1 MVDTLA
7 LRRLIV
13 GCPAG
18 LANRLRVLTSG
29 LAWQRLTGVQFTMWW
44 PQTAPCSAA
53 FTRLFEPVPEVGGA
67 MEAEVMALPA
77 VGSYLFTPM
86 FDIAAATEPEL
97 AFRCSGWLVPPRLP
111 LLATAAGRL
120 LPKAP
125 APFTDMHAKVMAQ
138 AAIELGRLRPVET
151 IRLRVEQFATE
162 RFRRQMIG
170 VHVRRGD
177 FPAQR
182 PDATPDLKALIR
194 AIQTFL
200 KSMPDAAIFVATDDG
215 AVNPYTGKAT
225 GQEGVVERLRAEFGD
240 RIVTAEPSTL
250 DRRDPKAIEDALVDL
265 LLLRRTQAV
274 VGSAASSFSE
284 LAVFGR
290 SVPVVY
296 CAGADRMK
304 WFWRLTL
311 VEPLVVLWGV
321 LRFGRVAPFPVLVA
335 HYREQWAKRQAK

>member
-1 MVDTLA
+1 M
-7 LRRLIV
+7 V
-13 GCPAG
+13 GCTAG

-53 FTRLFEPVPEVGGA
+53 FTDLFEPVPEVA
-67 MEAEVMALPA
+67 MATEAEVMALRA

-86 FDIAAATEPEL
+86 FDIAGATEPEL
-97 AFRCSGWLVPPRLP
+97 TFRCSGWLVPPRLP
-111 LLATAAGRL
+111 RAATIAGKL

-125 APFTDMHAKVMAQ
+125 APFTETHAKVIAQ
-138 AAIELGRLRPVET
+138 AVIELDRLRPLER
-151 IRLRVEQFATE
+151 IRQRVEQFAAQHFGLQT
-162 RFRRQMIG
+162 IG

-182 PDATPDLKALIR
+182 PDATPDLERIIR
-194 AIQTFL
+194 AIRSL
-200 KSMPDAAIFVATDDG
+200 LRSMPDAAVFVATDDG
-215 AVNPYTGKAT
+215 AVNPYTGEAT
-225 GQEGVVERLRAEFGD
+225 GQEGVVERLRVEFGD

-290 SVPVVY
+290 SVPVIY
-296 CAGADRMK
+296 CAGANRMK
-304 WFWRLTL
+304 WLWRLTL
-311 VEPLVVLWGV
+311 VEPLVIVWGV
-321 LRFGRVAPFPVLVA
+321 LRFGRVAPFPVLVG
-335 HYREQWAKRQAK
+335 HYREQWAKRRAK